1 MVYYVNILPLGG
13 NTVIIKT
20 TRFGEVEVAEEQ
32 LFKFSHGIPGFP
44 DEKVFAHLPLDAEGP
59 FSFLQSTT
67 EANLTFLL
75 ADPFAFFKDYE
86 FVLEDNVAEELD
98 LSQENPPQVFLV
110 ATMKGKPVDMTVN
123 LLAPLVMNGLNHTG
137 RQVILDKPE
146 YSIRHQLFPDGLPNE
161 AVKGGT

>member
-1 MVYYVNILPLGG
+1 MKIES
-13 NTVIIKT
+13 
-20 TRFGEVEVAEEQ
+20 TRFGELEVAEEQ
-32 LFKFSHGIPGFP
+32 LFKFPHGIPGFP
-44 DEKVFAHLPLDAEGP
+44 DEKIFVFIPLDEESP

-86 FVLEDNVAEELD
+86 FVLEDEVVKELD
-98 LSQENPPQVFLV
+98 LSQENPPQVFLI
-110 ATMKGKPVDMTVN
+110 ATVKGKLADMTVN

-146 YSIRHQLFPDGLPNE
+146 YSIRHKLFPDGLPKE